1 MKTKIYIGPAA
12 VLLTAALAIPTV
24 AGATTDRVGNYDF
37 SYQVTGD
44 QRVRPVQVF
53 DDGAYTYFQFRA
65 GEAVPAIFVEST
77 GAAVLLVPSVQGP
90 YVRVQSVSGAF
101 LLRMGHGVGRVAY
114 VGNGR
119 TGVAAGD
126 GTDSKADAPAVE
138 QPKLPRLL
146 AASAGI
152 QGLPREMFSDKRTVS
167 LEVNSYATPIK
178 GDRVKWT
185 PPPGTPVETAVPFV
199 AGVAKPG
206 PRATRLIRS
215 IAQAV
220 SGANRIEITGRDDG
234 TYKEGLAQAR
244 ANAIAD
250 MLAAAGIPRVR
261 LVIKASHG
269 STGASAKGVVT
280 GASIATFAE
289 KPRAEPT
296 LATRGGKAA
305 VEDIVARLRAG
316 ELSPSDA
323 AKALASARSAA
334 EPGKA
339 VVEPAVVF
347 ERSPTAKWQVR
358 ASDGTVE
365 TMLRR
370 WGQDSGWRVIS
381 KGAPE
386 IRIKGDVEFERP
398 DFLQAADYAITQ
410 AKQAGYPIEARAY
423 SNKVLVIQT
432 KD

>member
-1 MKTKIYIGPAA
+1 MKNPSFPR
-12 VLLTAALAIPTV
+12 LALALFV
-24 AGATTDRVGNYDF
+24 AGLFCVPARSADSARVGAYDF
-37 SYQVTGD
+37 SYYLSGD
-44 QRVRPVQVF
+44 ALAKPVQVF
-53 DDGAYTYFQFRA
+53 DDGRNTYFQFRA
-65 GEAVPAIFVEST
+65 GEAVPAIF
-77 GAAVLLVPSVQGP
+77 AARSGTLQLVVPTQEGP
-90 YVRVQSVSGAF
+90 YVRVPEVHGRFVLQVGSAQANVIHGSGS
-101 LLRMGHGVGRVAY
+101 R
-114 VGNGR
+114 
-119 TGVAAGD
+119 
-126 GTDSKADAPAVE
+126 ADAPQIAAVAHNGMSTLFTG
-138 QPKLPRLL
+138 QGSLPAGGRLL
-146 AASAGI
+146 A
-152 QGLPREMFSDKRTVS
+152 S
-167 LEVNSYATPIK
+167 LAPVAVAMGDEQALDRNSYATPIK
-178 GDRVKWT
+178 GDRVEWT
-185 PPPGTPVETAVPFV
+185 PPPETPVETAVPFV

-215 IAQAV
+215 LAQAV

-234 TYKEGLAQAR
+234 TYKEGLAEAR

-250 MLAAAGIPRVR
+250 MLAAGGIPRAR

-269 STGASAKGVVT
+269 SAGTSAKGVVT
-280 GASIATFAE
+280 GASIAAFAE

-316 ELSPSDA
+316 ELSPFDA

-386 IRIKGDVEFERP
+386 IRIKGDAEFERP